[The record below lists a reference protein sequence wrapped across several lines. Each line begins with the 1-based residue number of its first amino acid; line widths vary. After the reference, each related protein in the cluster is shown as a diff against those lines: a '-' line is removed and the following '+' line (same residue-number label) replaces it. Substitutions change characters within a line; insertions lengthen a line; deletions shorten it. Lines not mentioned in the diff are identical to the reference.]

1 MDRWRIP
8 PQPPTERAPLPGVRH
23 IVSIGSGKGGVG
35 KSTVSVNLAL
45 ALAAGGWRVGL
56 FDADIDGPNVPLML
70 GIRRKATT
78 REQQAQELGRQP
90 QVFVTAARAGAA
102 RPHERYP
109 SLERYG
115 IRVFSI
121 GFLIPED
128 TPIMP
133 DPRFL
138 GQLTIQI
145 VRDIEWG
152 ALDVLLLDLPPGTG
166 EPNSTLIRILP
177 LTGAVLVT
185 TPQDIARLDGS
196 KALQMF
202 TQAQVP
208 VLGLVENMSTF
219 ICPACGE
226 EVEIFHRSQVE
237 RPVSALPLLGRL
249 PLDPAISSAA
259 DSGRPLLITAPDSPQ
274 ARAFRAIATQLAPV
288 LRDAG

>member
-1 MDRWRIP
+1 M
-8 PQPPTERAPLPGVRH
+8 
-23 IVSIGSGKGGVG
+23 
-35 KSTVSVNLAL
+35 
-45 ALAAGGWRVGL
+45 GL
-56 FDADIDGPNVPLML
+56 FDADIYGPNVPLML

-90 QVFVTAARAGAA
+90 QVFVTAARGRG
-102 RPHERYP
+102 RPVRMSATPRWSAH
-109 SLERYG
+109 G

-152 ALDVLLLDLPPGTG
+152 DLDVLLLDLPPGTG
-166 EPNSTLIRILP
+166 EPNSTLMRILP

-226 EVEIFHRSQVE
+226 EVEIFHRSAVE
-237 RPVSALPLLGRL
+237 RPVSALPVLGRL
-249 PLDPAISSAA
+249 PLDPAISTAA
-259 DSGRPLLITAPDSPQ
+259 DTGRPLLISAPDSAQ
-274 ARAFRAIATQLAPV
+274 ARAFRAIAAQLVPV
-288 LRDAG
+288 LTALSSEQ